1 VDTARRVEAA
11 IDPDYLRAV
20 VARLEGFRSHPLGF
34 RVAGTP
40 EERAAAAYVAS
51 ELRDAGLAEVV
62 EEPVPVDAWRL
73 TEAYVEAGGRR
84 YECASFGGV
93 PQTPPRGLTGE
104 LVVAGRAGRRELD
117 GLDVRGR
124 IALVD
129 WREQELWPYHV
140 GLELGLRGA
149 AALVVTSSEG
159 GPYYQSPGAL
169 GTFDGLWHR
178 EAPPAVTIRK
188 EDAAELARVAGQP
201 VRVVLRA
208 PLRRGARAVNVVG
221 VLPGRRR
228 GAPLVVAG
236 HHDGWFGGAFDD
248 ASGVAVTLALARAF
262 TAAGVRP
269 RRSVAF
275 VSHTAEEYG
284 IADSRYDW
292 CYGAWYQVVVEH
304 PEWGRRVPFY
314 LNVEGSG
321 SKDRFT
327 VDTPPELAAWSRRV
341 LRGAA
346 REGLLPYGFA
356 LGMPNTWTE
365 VWPFLAAGV
374 PGINVSTFTS
384 EYDRNDY
391 HTQYDTSAAVDFDY
405 LARLTRICA
414 RFLLEADEGID
425 ELLDYDARARDLR
438 KHGLDVPG
446 LRRTRG
452 RGAFTAIGRG
462 LYGLDARET
471 AAYPHE
477 QTARD
482 VSELEA
488 ALPLL
493 REEHWAAAARRLARV
508 GLNRFCADLSEEAFA
523 CERGRRGK
531 RAERAT
537 WGALGDPDVGPNL
550 WRELA
555 SLRREPVARP
565 PGEWIE
571 RSVERHLARSR
582 REFDRR
588 LARMAAAADGRVFPL
603 PRRGVVEEW
612 T

>member
-1 VDTARRVEAA
+1 MQDSRVIEQA
-11 IDPDYLRAV
+11 IEPDYLRSV
-20 VARLEGFRSHPLGF
+20 VERLESFRSHPVGF
-34 RVAGTP
+34 RGAGAP
-40 EERAAAAYVAS
+40 EERAAVAFVAG
-51 ELRDAGLAEVV
+51 ELRDVGLEVV

-73 TEAYVEAGGRR
+73 REAFVEAGDRR

-93 PQTPPRGLTGE
+93 PETPPGGVSGE
-104 LVVAGRAGRRELD
+104 LVVAGRAGRRELE
-117 GLDVRGR
+117 GLEVRGR
-124 IALVD
+124 VVLVG
-129 WREQELWPYHV
+129 WRDDGLWPYHV
-140 GLELGLRGA
+140 ALELGLRGA
-149 AALVVTSSEG
+149 AALLVTSSEG

-178 EAPPAVTIRK
+178 EGPPAVTIRK
-188 EDAAELARVAGQP
+188 EDAARLRAGER
-201 VRVVLRA
+201 VRVVLEA
-208 PLRRGARAVNVVG
+208 PLTRGALAANVVG
-221 VLPGRRR
+221 VLGGRRG
-228 GAPLVVAG
+228 GAPSVVAG

-248 ASGVAVTLALARAF
+248 ASGVAVTLALGRAF
-262 TAAGVRP
+262 AVAGVRP
-269 RRSVAF
+269 RRPIAF

-346 REGLLPYGFA
+346 REGLVPYGFA

-384 EYDRNDY
+384 EYDRTDY

-438 KHGLDVPG
+438 KHGLDAPG
-446 LRRTRG
+446 LRRMRG
-452 RGAFTAIGRG
+452 RAAFTAIGRG

-493 REEHWAAAARRLARV
+493 REEHWAATARRLARV

-523 CERGRRGK
+523 RERGRRGK
-531 RAERAT
+531 RAKR
-537 WGALGDPDVGPNL
+537 
-550 WRELA
+550 
-555 SLRREPVARP
+555 
-565 PGEWIE
+565 
-571 RSVERHLARSR
+571 
-582 REFDRR
+582 
-588 LARMAAAADGRVFPL
+588 
-603 PRRGVVEEW
+603 
-612 T
+612 